1 MSVAFDE
8 IRAALMNELEVYR
21 AANNLVV
28 VWPNEKYAPVKGTSY
43 LEPQVFPGEAVQGVL
58 GSSGVNKQTGLF
70 QVLVWEP
77 VGKGL
82 GAVTRKADAI
92 ITQFK
97 RGTDL
102 TKNSTTVT
110 VQAAWASGM
119 IQMGDWVHIPVSIT
133 WFSYTSN

>member
-21 AANNLVV
+21 AANDAEVA
-28 VWPNEKYAPVKGTSY
+28 WPNTKFKPVKGASY
-43 LEPQVFPGEAVQGVL
+43 LESQIFYGEPTQGVL
-58 GSSGVNKQTGLF
+58 GSNGVNKQVGVF

-77 VGKGL
+77 VGQGL
-82 GAVTRKADAI
+82 GAVTRKADEI
-92 ITQFK
+92 VTQFK

-102 TKNSTTVT
+102 TKNSTRVT
-110 VQAAWASGM
+110 IKAAWAGGM